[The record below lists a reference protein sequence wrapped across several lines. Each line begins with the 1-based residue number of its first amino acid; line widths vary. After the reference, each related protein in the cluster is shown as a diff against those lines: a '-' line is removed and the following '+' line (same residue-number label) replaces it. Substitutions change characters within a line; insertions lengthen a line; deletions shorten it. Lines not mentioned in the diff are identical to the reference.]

1 MNPGEAEPSR
11 FTGTGRSDSD
21 PPALLWVALAFGAG
35 LFAAIYLWF
44 PGQLLERRVGG
55 WLESKLPGGTAL
67 ETFDYRP
74 PFTLEVTPVTEVAG
88 RRVSLPLRIRP
99 GVTSWDLGL
108 AFEVPPGPSISGAF
122 WLWGRHLELEADRFR
137 LARVLPVEG
146 RLTGRLEA
154 TLVPPSTGRFEVA
167 ATFPELVLFRT
178 IPGVQDRL
186 TLERVE
192 ADGELEGRRITV
204 RGATFRG
211 EELRGEADGEVELR
225 TPLRTSSVRLAV
237 RVEQPVRQRYE
248 QAGPLGGLL
257 DLLGGT

>member
-1 MNPGEAEPSR
+1 MKQGEAEPSR
-11 FTGTGRSDSD
+11 FTGTDRGD
-21 PPALLWVALAFGAG
+21 PEPTALLRVALAFGAG
-35 LFAAIYLWF
+35 LIAAIYLWF
-44 PGQLLERRVGG
+44 PGQLLEQRVGA
-55 WLESKLPGGTAL
+55 WLESRLPGETAL

-74 PFTLEVTPVTEVAG
+74 PFTLELTPVTEVAG
-88 RRVSLPLRIRP
+88 RRVSLPLRIHP
-99 GVTSWDLGL
+99 GITPWDLGVT
-108 AFEVPPGPSISGAF
+108 FEVPPGPSVSGAF

-137 LARVLPVEG
+137 LARVLPAEG

-154 TLVPPSTGRFEVA
+154 TLVQPSTGRFEVA
-167 ATFPELVLFRT
+167 ATFPDLVLFRT

-192 ADGELEGRRITV
+192 ADGELEDRRITV

-237 RVEQPVRQRYE
+237 RVEQPSRQRYE
-248 QAGPLGGLL
+248 QSSTLGGLL
-257 DLLGGT
+257 NLLGGT